1 MIITEGKSTT
11 FDKVLYTFLALLVL
25 STIAYVPF
33 MMADKQ
39 ATAEKEWKEKGCR
52 MYDAARVSKIPA
64 KCSNDFVDHYKSQ
77 TLREQP

>member
-1 MIITEGKSTT
+1 MTTIEGKSTT

-25 STIAYVPF
+25 AIIAYVPF

-52 MYDAARVSKIPA
+52 MYDAARVSEIPA

-77 TLREQP
+77 ELK